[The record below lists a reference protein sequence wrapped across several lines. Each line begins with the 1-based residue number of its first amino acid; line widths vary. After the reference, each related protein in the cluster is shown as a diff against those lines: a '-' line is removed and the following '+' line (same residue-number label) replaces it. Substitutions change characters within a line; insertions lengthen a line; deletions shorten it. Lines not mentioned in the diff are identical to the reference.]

1 MPNFNTI
8 AYTGTYNVGGTN
20 LLPQVGREMVAYDK
34 ASVPLTTMMMNLK
47 RISQTMNPSYF
58 WYEGQ
63 FDDPSATCT
72 GIAATGAGVTQPLVI
87 NSLNVRAGDKL
98 VDPTLD
104 QLFEVISVTGY
115 NLPALGQTTV
125 QALCVPSTVGAQAVA
140 GTSLLIRAGNQML
153 EGDYWPDATS
163 NIPIKFT
170 NGISVLADSISVS
183 NIMNDTPSYYNKGN
197 EFDYQRTA
205 KIEQFR
211 KNMERTIIWSQFY
224 QETRTHIHSGQT
236 WTGTAYST
244 GGIIPGISTL
254 VPYAG
259 TLTESTL
266 DSFLG
271 NTVWATRYYGSDYKI
286 GFHGPQVA
294 MDINGFAKNKM
305 RYVGEKK
312 MTYGL
317 TVQTYIGYAGQ
328 ELYLILEREFMN
340 DNPSYANS
348 LVVIDPLQVE
358 LKYHGPALMMLKNT
372 TPPNQAVTSLGM
384 ECRPGVLR
392 SFDKSAAI
400 LYKS

>member
-8 AYTGTYNVGGTN
+8 AYTGTYNVGGAN
-20 LLPQVGREMVAYDK
+20 LLPQVGRQMVAYDK

-47 RISQTMNPSYF
+47 RISQTMNPTYF

-63 FDDPSATCT
+63 YDDPSCNCT
-72 GIAATGAGVTQPLVI
+72 VPIVATGPGAPQTLTV
-87 NSLNVRAGDKL
+87 NSLNIRAGDKL
-98 VDPTLD
+98 VEPTLD
-104 QLFEVISVTGY
+104 QLFEVITILGY
-115 NLPALGQTTV
+115 NTGAGTAQFT
-125 QALCVPSTVGAQAVA
+125 ALCVPSTIGAQAVS
-140 GTSLLIRAGNQML
+140 GTPLLIRAGNQML

-163 NIPIKFT
+163 NIPLKFT
-170 NGISVLADSISVS
+170 NGISVIADSISVS
-183 NIMNDTPSYYNKGN
+183 NIMNDTPSFYNNGN
-197 EFDYQRTA
+197 EFDFQRTA

-236 WTGTAYST
+236 WTGTAFST

-254 VPYAG
+254 VPYTG

-266 DSFLG
+266 DGFLA
-271 NTVWATRYYGSDYKI
+271 NTVWATRYYGSDFKI
-286 GFHGPQVA
+286 GFGGPQVFN
-294 MDINGFAKNKM
+294 DINGFAKNKM

-317 TVQTYIGYAGQ
+317 TVRTYIGYAGQ

-348 LVVIDPLQVE
+348 LVVIDPLQIE

-384 ECRPGVLR
+384 ESRPGVLR

>member
-1 MPNFNTI
+1 MANFNTI

-20 LLPQVGREMVAYDK
+20 LLPQVGRQMVAYDK

-47 RISQTMNPSYF
+47 RISQTQSPTYF

-63 FDDPSATCT
+63 FDDPSCTCT
-72 GIAATGAGVTQPLVI
+72 GIAASGAGVVQTLV
-87 NSLNVRAGDKL
+87 LNTLNARAGDKL

-104 QLFEVISVTGY
+104 QLFEVVTVVSYG
-115 NLPALGQTTV
+115 ASTTTV
-125 QALCVPSTVGAQAVA
+125 TALCVPSTVGAQAVT
-140 GTSLLIRAGNQML
+140 GTPLLIRAGNQML

-163 NIPIKFT
+163 NIPVKFT
-170 NGISVLADSISVS
+170 NGISVVADSISVS
-183 NIMNDTPSYYNKGN
+183 NIMNDTPSFYNNGN
-197 EFDYQRTA
+197 EFEFQRTA

-211 KNMERTIIWSQFY
+211 KNMERTLIWSQYY

-244 GGIIPGISTL
+244 GGIIPGITQT
-254 VPYAG
+254 VPYQNN
-259 TLTESTL
+259 LTESTL
-266 DSFLG
+266 DSFLA
-271 NTVWATRYYGSDYKI
+271 NTVWANRYYGSDFKI
-286 GFHGPQVA
+286 GFGGPQVFN
-294 MDINGFAKNKM
+294 DINQFAKNKM
-305 RYVGEKK
+305 RYTGEKK

-348 LVVIDPLQVE
+348 LCVIDPLQLE

-384 ECRPGVLR
+384 ESRPGVLR
-392 SFDKSAAI
+392 SFDKSGGL
-400 LYKS
+400 LYKSA